1 MFCNNLS
8 EKRDDIK
15 ERMQEN
21 KEIEMTD
28 EDITKFELLLSAQ
41 NVVKNL
47 IRLTRLKKKQRNTK
61 NSRPLPLY
69 R

>member
-21 KEIEMTD
+21 KEIGMTD
-28 EDITKFELLLSAQ
+28 EDITNFELLLSAQ

>member
-28 EDITKFELLLSAQ
+28 EDITKFELLLAAQ